1 MDLLAR
7 YNAGEKPPEIEYG
20 CYYTERHDIPM
31 AFIGLPTP
39 GCNAGSSTFVRQ
51 NLVQE
56 AQTYYGKAAD
66 ILRADERNA
75 SDELPRLLMQLVES
89 GYRYGNPSL
98 GRRNLV
104 YLLAYQTSNDG
115 ASSAR
120 VDTLVLIADWD
131 LLYSVGRDEEDSALA
146 EYAQAYAQLEQQG
159 AASEHV
165 RALFSPE
172 NPIVLPAFLPNPL
185 VNEPARE
192 SAGHIDI
199 AFEVDKYGRSGHVR
213 IRDRSD
219 GSTRAAERQAVQLV
233 LRSRFRPA
241 FAEARSA
248 RAATYIVRHYVND

>member
-1 MDLLAR
+1 M
-7 YNAGEKPPEIEYG
+7 
-20 CYYTERHDIPM
+20 
-31 AFIGLPTP
+31 
-39 GCNAGSSTFVRQ
+39 RQ
-51 NLVQE
+51 NL
-56 AQTYYGKAAD
+56 
-66 ILRADERNA
+66 
-75 SDELPRLLMQLVES
+75 
-89 GYRYGNPSL
+89 
-98 GRRNLV
+98 
-104 YLLAYQTSNDG
+104 
-115 ASSAR
+115 
-120 VDTLVLIADWD
+120 D